1 MKHLGVIAA
10 LCVAMALPAGASAMA
25 PGDRGSLREYAEAT
39 WRSFDAMTD
48 HQSGLPADI
57 LHADGTAE
65 PQTSTT
71 NIGAYMWS
79 AIGAERL
86 GIIGRRELVPS
97 PAGDADDPRGH
108 GAPPAERP
116 VLQLVRPHDRR
127 EAHRLAADGRAA
139 HTDPLVGRQRLA
151 RDGAAD
157 RREQRAGG
165 RRPRAGDLRRHG
177 LRLLLPA
184 RGQPDPLSL
193 RPRHR
198 RRGVLLRHGRQ
209 REPDRELHRD
219 RQRPDAGQRVL
230 RRLAHLP
237 RHLRLGLAGDPAAG
251 PLADLPRGVRVRG
264 RLPLRGHAR
273 HARLGAGA
281 CSRR

>member
-1 MKHLGVIAA
+1 
-10 LCVAMALPAGASAMA
+10 MALVRRDDRSPVRPAGRHPARRRDGRAA
-25 PGDRGSLREYAEAT
+25 DVDHEHRRLHVERHRRGAAGDHRPPRV
-39 WRSFDAMTD
+39 
-48 HQSGLPADI
+48 
-57 LHADGTAE
+57 
-65 PQTSTT
+65 
-71 NIGAYMWS
+71 
-79 AIGAERL
+79 
-86 GIIGRRELVPS
+86 VPS

-127 EAHRLAADGRAA
+127 EAHRLAADGGAA

-151 RDGAAD
+151 RDGAAN
-157 RREQRAGG
+157 RREQGAGG
-165 RRPRAGDLRRHG
+165 RRPRAGDLRQHG

-219 RQRPDAGQRVL
+219 RQRPAAGPRVL
-230 RRLAHLP
+230 RRLAQLP
-237 RHLRLGLAGDPAAG
+237 RHLRLELAGDPAAG
-251 PLADLPRGVRVRG
+251 PLADLSRGVRVRG

-273 HARLGAGA
+273 HARPGAGA